1 MKKFLIILS
10 IAIMAGCGGANDGD
24 PKTDTTTMPV
34 DTNLNKTQVNHI
46 NRSEGTIIA
55 DSANSKDSTFRR

>member
-1 MKKFLIILS
+1 
-10 IAIMAGCGGANDGD
+10 MAGCGGANDGD